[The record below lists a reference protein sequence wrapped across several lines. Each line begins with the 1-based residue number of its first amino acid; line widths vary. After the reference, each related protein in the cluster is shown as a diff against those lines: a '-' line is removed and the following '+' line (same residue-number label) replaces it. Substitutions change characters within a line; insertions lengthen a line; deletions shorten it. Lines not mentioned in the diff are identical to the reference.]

1 MKRQHMYAL
10 LLGNGLITAA
20 ALAVLLGNAPAGNAF
35 KPSAVAPVQHWS
47 MTADAHSRPVAR
59 MVSTDAT
66 TRPAPPTWIF

>member
-35 KPSAVAPVQHWS
+35 KPSAVAPAQHWS
-47 MTADAHSRPVAR
+47 MTADANSRPVAR

>member
-35 KPSAVAPVQHWS
+35 KPSAVAC
-47 MTADAHSRPVAR
+47 
-59 MVSTDAT
+59 
-66 TRPAPPTWIF
+66 